1 MATSVV
7 SFEAYRPVQ
16 SAAKS
21 VLADIGQYIVP
32 SSTERSIATKAV
44 ELLAAC
50 GLRDT
55 WYYDCPALVLLGSR
69 SCESISGRDY
79 LASEE
84 PVRDFNLVTIDLSP
98 CRNSI
103 WGDCARSFF
112 VEKGCVQANPESP
125 EFSAGKQLLSMLHD
139 EMKRFVTPSTTF
151 QDLHEFANETI
162 RRAGYEHLDA
172 HGNFGH
178 SIARRI
184 EDRIYITAS
193 NRTRLCDVPFFTFEP
208 HVRTQKGI
216 WGFKHEE
223 IYFLNA
229 AGAIG
234 QL

>member
-7 SFEAYRPVQ
+7 SFEAYHQVQ

-21 VLADIGQYIVP
+21 VLADIKQYIVP

-55 WYYDCPALVLLGSR
+55 WYYHCPALVLLGSR

-79 LASEE
+79 LPSEE
-84 PVRDFNLVTIDLSP
+84 PVRDVNLVTIDLSP

-125 EFSAGKQLLSMLHD
+125 EFSAGKQLLTKLHD

-151 QDLHEFANETI
+151 HDLHEFACETV
-162 RRAGYEHLDA
+162 RQAGYENLDA
-172 HGNFGH
+172 HGNWGH
-178 SIARRI
+178 SIAQRLQ
-184 EDRIYITAS
+184 DRIYTTAS
-193 NRTRLCDVPFFTFEP
+193 NRIRLCDVPFFTFEP
-208 HVRTQKGI
+208 HVRKQHGI

-223 IYFLNA
+223 IYFFNA